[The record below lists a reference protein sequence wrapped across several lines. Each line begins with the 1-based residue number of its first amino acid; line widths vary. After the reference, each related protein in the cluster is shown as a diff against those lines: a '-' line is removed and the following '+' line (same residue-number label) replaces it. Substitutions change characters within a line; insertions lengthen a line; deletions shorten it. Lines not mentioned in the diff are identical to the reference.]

1 MANVGPSNKTPPPE
15 VNKAAGFATPGY
27 EKQRAVIYDLISAG
41 EIQGLVGGL
50 SGVYLNDTS
59 IIDSAS
65 MIDVQSKLGTA
76 TVSGT
81 AVTSATN
88 TAGIGLFTGI
98 TTADLT
104 NNPRYLQ
111 IKGAGKSST
120 LSAAAKEN
128 ANSIVVTANNTFN
141 DGMVNPIG
149 KGTTSSS
156 YDPVVAMI
164 RIAGGAANGGE
175 YRGIITGIA
184 SSSGTNNKAYITPR
198 LGKDVASGAA
208 VAVDAVRAISAIG
221 SNTACTLVSLSLI
234 LIS

>member
-128 ANSIVVTANNTFN
+128 ANSIVVTACLLY
-141 DGMVNPIG
+141 
-149 KGTTSSS
+149 TS
-156 YDPVVAMI
+156 D
-164 RIAGGAANGGE
+164 AADE
-175 YRGIITGIA
+175 
-184 SSSGTNNKAYITPR
+184 
-198 LGKDVASGAA
+198 
-208 VAVDAVRAISAIG
+208 
-221 SNTACTLVSLSLI
+221 
-234 LIS
+234 